1 MVVGD
6 DHPLF
11 RDGVVRALSA
21 SGSIDVVAEA
31 DDGVAALALIREHGP
46 QVALLDYRMPGL
58 DGAQVAAA
66 VRRDQLPTRVLLISA
81 HDESAIVYN
90 ALQEGAAG
98 FISKE
103 SSRSELVDAVLSCAK
118 GHDVVA
124 PSLAA
129 GLVGEIQRRNESDAP
144 TLSAREREVLGYIAG
159 GQTIPAM
166 AKEMF
171 LAPSTVK
178 THVQRLYEK
187 LGVERPGLRG
197 RRGDAP
203 RVAGVA
209 VDRASRQLVDYFAAE
224 PVRVSALLR
233 LPLIGLIGFLV
244 WIWEVDSWLPEVYA
258 AILGA
263 YSIAAVLWAVAVF
276 RGPVPTWGGRLST
289 GVDVLA
295 VVALCVV
302 SGGATAALLPVF
314 FLLPLSVAFGDRPVF
329 TGVLGISTAACY
341 LGRVDRLLE
350 ARRPRRDCPTWSI
363 CRSASWS
370 GWRWPRP
377 PCASC

>member
-1 MVVGD
+1 MTAEKVRVVVGD

-31 DDGVAALALIREHGP
+31 EDGVAALALIREHGP
-46 QVALLDYRMPGL
+46 RVALLDYRMPGL

-103 SSRSELVDAVLSCAK
+103 SSRSELVAAVLSCAK

-124 PSLAA
+124 PNLAA
-129 GLVGEIQRRNESDAP
+129 GLVGEIQRRNESDTP
-144 TLSAREREVLGYIAG
+144 VLSAREREVLGYIAG

-166 AKEMF
+166 AKKMF

-187 LGVERPGLRG
+187 LGVSDRG
-197 RRGDAP
+197 SVVAEAMRRG
-203 RVAGVA
+203 
-209 VDRASRQLVDYFAAE
+209 
-224 PVRVSALLR
+224 
-233 LPLIGLIGFLV
+233 
-244 WIWEVDSWLPEVYA
+244 
-258 AILGA
+258 
-263 YSIAAVLWAVAVF
+263 
-276 RGPVPTWGGRLST
+276 
-289 GVDVLA
+289 
-295 VVALCVV
+295 
-302 SGGATAALLPVF
+302 
-314 FLLPLSVAFGDRPVF
+314 
-329 TGVLGISTAACY
+329 
-341 LGRVDRLLE
+341 LLE
-350 ARRPRRDCPTWSI
+350 
-363 CRSASWS
+363 
-370 GWRWPRP
+370 
-377 PCASC
+377 

>member
-31 DDGVAALALIREHGP
+31 EDGVAALALIREHGP
-46 QVALLDYRMPGL
+46 SVALLDYRMPGL

-66 VRRDQLPTRVLLISA
+66 VRRDQLATRVLLISA
-81 HDESAIVYN
+81 HDESAIVYS

-103 SSRSELVDAVLSCAK
+103 SSRSELVAAVLSCAK

-124 PSLAA
+124 PNLAA
-129 GLVGEIQRRNESDAP
+129 GLVGEIQRRNESGAP

-187 LGVERPGLRG
+187 LGVGDRG
-197 RRGDAP
+197 AAVAEAMRRG
-203 RVAGVA
+203 
-209 VDRASRQLVDYFAAE
+209 
-224 PVRVSALLR
+224 
-233 LPLIGLIGFLV
+233 
-244 WIWEVDSWLPEVYA
+244 
-258 AILGA
+258 
-263 YSIAAVLWAVAVF
+263 
-276 RGPVPTWGGRLST
+276 
-289 GVDVLA
+289 
-295 VVALCVV
+295 
-302 SGGATAALLPVF
+302 
-314 FLLPLSVAFGDRPVF
+314 
-329 TGVLGISTAACY
+329 
-341 LGRVDRLLE
+341 LLE
-350 ARRPRRDCPTWSI
+350 
-363 CRSASWS
+363 
-370 GWRWPRP
+370 
-377 PCASC
+377 

>member
-31 DDGVAALALIREHGP
+31 EDGVAALALIREHGP

-66 VRRDQLPTRVLLISA
+66 VRRDVLPTRVLLISA
-81 HDESAIVYN
+81 HDESAIVYS

-98 FISKE
+98 FISKD

-118 GHDVVA
+118 GRDVVA
-124 PSLAA
+124 PNLAA
-129 GLVGEIQRRNESDAP
+129 GLVGEIQRRNESDGP

-166 AKEMF
+166 AKKMF

-187 LGVERPGLRG
+187 LGVGDRG
-197 RRGDAP
+197 SAVAEAMRRG
-203 RVAGVA
+203 
-209 VDRASRQLVDYFAAE
+209 
-224 PVRVSALLR
+224 
-233 LPLIGLIGFLV
+233 
-244 WIWEVDSWLPEVYA
+244 
-258 AILGA
+258 
-263 YSIAAVLWAVAVF
+263 
-276 RGPVPTWGGRLST
+276 
-289 GVDVLA
+289 
-295 VVALCVV
+295 
-302 SGGATAALLPVF
+302 
-314 FLLPLSVAFGDRPVF
+314 
-329 TGVLGISTAACY
+329 
-341 LGRVDRLLE
+341 LLE
-350 ARRPRRDCPTWSI
+350 
-363 CRSASWS
+363 
-370 GWRWPRP
+370 
-377 PCASC
+377 